1 MSFSLSFFVYSLHF
15 THNPSPI
22 LSPHHPFIISLHLV
36 HSLQSFI
43 HFCLPIT
50 ASSLFPFFDI
60 FFMEQDSAP
69 MDDPLS
75 SPAKPRREDQHTPS
89 PSTLLPKTQSNGFL
103 GKHRMAAAI
112 SNLQNQINFLQVN
125 FHPLLFCAN

>member
-1 MSFSLSFFVYSLHF
+1 
-15 THNPSPI
+15 
-22 LSPHHPFIISLHLV
+22 
-36 HSLQSFI
+36 
-43 HFCLPIT
+43 
-50 ASSLFPFFDI
+50 
-60 FFMEQDSAP
+60 MEQDSAP

-112 SNLQNQINFLQVN
+112 SNLQNQINFLQEELDQLDELGEASIVCKELISSVESIPD
-125 FHPLLFCAN
+125 PLLPLSKGPTNISWDRWFRGAQNSRKRWI